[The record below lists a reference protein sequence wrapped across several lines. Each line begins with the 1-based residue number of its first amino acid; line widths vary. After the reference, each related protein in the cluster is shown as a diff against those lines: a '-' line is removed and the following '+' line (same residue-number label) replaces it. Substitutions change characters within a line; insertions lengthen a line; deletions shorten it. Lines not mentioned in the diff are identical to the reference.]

1 MSFLTGGGRQPL
13 VGIMLAEVVVMSE
26 EDRFEIL
33 ISPENGDGVYTHT
46 MKVVENPGDG
56 LTLVPKEVPHIESA
70 LELLLDGHADMMAVS
85 ANWWFANRRRDL
97 IPAVVLPR
105 REPTMVLV
113 SEDKPEYV
121 PSKGIIVAQTEL
133 LKRQFIRAR
142 PDVVV
147 ELASDYENSPEDALE
162 RAGWLEDKRLNGE
175 IDGYIIPRSLHAT
188 LPFRARRHT
197 LGLQRDNPERFRFV
211 PPPLDGF
218 TIFIARL
225 DFPAAR
231 FSNIIDAGAAITLRL
246 ELMLL
251 ENIPEDLRNKVG
263 LIFEQRK
270 VGAVLR
276 EAERSGDELFAKG
289 IVSDKGKIKGTSRI
303 DGIIEFLNSDGS
315 TTACVEKIFP
325 LEEAHSGSQ
334 SLLTEFNALL
344 TVMTER
350 PEQEKRIRIKRM
362 IDEYTEDL
370 KQSGRISEDRI
381 GNSMMRDF

>member
-1 MSFLTGGGRQPL
+1 VSFLTGGGRQPL
-13 VGIMLAEVVVMSE
+13 VSIMLAEVVMMSE

-46 MKVVENPGDG
+46 MKLVENPGDG

-197 LGLQRDNPERFRFV
+197 LGLQRENPERFRFV

-276 EAERSGDELFAKG
+276 EAQRSGDELFAKG

-315 TTACVEKIFP
+315 TTACVEKVFP

-370 KQSGRISEDRI
+370 KQSGRISENRI

>member
-1 MSFLTGGGRQPL
+1 
-13 VGIMLAEVVVMSE
+13 MLAEVIVMNE

-33 ISPENGDGVYTHT
+33 ISPENGNGVYTHT
-46 MKVVENPGDG
+46 MKAIDNLGDD
-56 LTLVPKEVPHIESA
+56 LTLVPKEVPHVESA

-85 ANWWFANRRRDL
+85 ANWWFANRRPDL
-97 IPAVVLPR
+97 KPAVVLPR

-121 PSKGIIVAQTEL
+121 PSKGIIVAQSEL

-142 PDVVV
+142 PDVKVV
-147 ELASDYENSPEDALE
+147 LASELENAPEHALE
-162 RAGWLEDKRLNGE
+162 RANWLEDKRLDNE

-197 LGLQRDNPERFRFV
+197 LGLQRENPERFRFV
-211 PPPLDGF
+211 PPPLEGF
-218 TIFIARL
+218 TIFLARL

-231 FSNIIDAGAAITLRL
+231 FFNIIDAGAAITLRL

-251 ENIPEDLRNKVG
+251 DHIPDDLRNKVG

-276 EAERSGDELFAKG
+276 EATRAGDELFAKG
-289 IVSDKGKIKGTSRI
+289 IVSDKGKIKGSSRI

-315 TTACVEKIFP
+315 TTACVEKVFP

-344 TVMTER
+344 TVMCEVPEEEER
-350 PEQEKRIRIKRM
+350 VRIKQM
-362 IDEYTEDL
+362 IDDYTEDL
-370 KQSGRISEDRI
+370 IQSGRLSENRI
-381 GNSMMRDF
+381 GTSMMRDY

>member
-1 MSFLTGGGRQPL
+1 
-13 VGIMLAEVVVMSE
+13 MSE

-289 IVSDKGKIKGTSRI
+289 IVSDKGKVKGTSRI